1 MTIDMTRMNLSVVV
15 LASAALLLAGCGG
28 SSSQG
33 VAHLSSSTSGSSA
46 ADGAGKSS
54 TPESSAS
61 TQQKMV
67 KFSQCMRHHGLSNFP
82 DVIPDQGLPIQHEA
96 NGSVA
101 ILVNSVPQP
110 ISGPAL
116 NKALGGCHQYAQNF
130 MGNAVTGGTAND
142 LQTAMVKT
150 AACMRRYGVPNY
162 PDPRF
167 SAGGVTQGYDA
178 RDGVDP
184 NSPIFQAAQKACQ
197 SNKGPS

>member
-1 MTIDMTRMNLSVVV
+1 
-15 LASAALLLAGCGG
+15 
-28 SSSQG
+28 
-33 VAHLSSSTSGSSA
+33 
-46 ADGAGKSS
+46 
-54 TPESSAS
+54 
-61 TQQKMV
+61 
-67 KFSQCMRHHGLSNFP
+67 MRHHGLSNFP

-162 PDPRF
+162 PDPLALGSVTMGHMSPTGRAL
-167 SAGGVTQGYDA
+167 SAGINVDA
-178 RDGVDP
+178 P
-184 NSPIFQAAQKACQ
+184 AFKAALAKCGSIM
-197 SNKGPS
+197 SNALNGK